1 VRLDQVSEQVYCQRC
16 GQPASSAPPPLG
28 WSSGH
33 ERGRMVWVC
42 EACTRRNL
50 RSIEGK
56 LTEDWW

>member
-1 VRLDQVSEQVYCQRC
+1 VYCQRC
-16 GQPASSAPPPLG
+16 GQPASSVPPPLG

-33 ERGRMVWVC
+33 ERGRTVWVC

-56 LTEDWW
+56 LAEDWW